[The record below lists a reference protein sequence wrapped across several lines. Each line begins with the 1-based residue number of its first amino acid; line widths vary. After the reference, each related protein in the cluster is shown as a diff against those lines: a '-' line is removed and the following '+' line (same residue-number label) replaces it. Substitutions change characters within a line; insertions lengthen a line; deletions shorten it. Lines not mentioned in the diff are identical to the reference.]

1 MQYIKRAM
9 ESSILKASTQYP
21 VVMVCGQRQ
30 TGKST
35 MLRHLAEPDRVCV
48 SFDKLETR
56 TLAENDPALFFE
68 TYGHKLLI
76 DEFQRVP
83 SILLAIKDIVDNAQY
98 NGENPNGM
106 FWLTGS
112 QKFVMMKNIS
122 ETLAGR
128 VAVFSLLPLSQREID
143 GKESEPFCPEI
154 EALKSKDYE
163 NKTLSNTFERIFQG
177 GMPKLLSDKTL
188 DRDLYFSSY
197 MDTYIERD
205 VSALEQVGKLDEFRA
220 LVTYLAANTAQELK
234 YESISRDIG
243 VSAPT
248 VKEWVTILQ
257 RSGIIYILRP
267 YYNNINR
274 RLVKTP
280 KCYFLDTGLA
290 AYLTRWP
297 TYETLMNGN
306 ASGAFFETFVVGEIL
321 KSYYNCGKEPNIYYY
336 RDIDKKEID
345 LLMVGSNQVFPIEIK
360 KSKTPSEA
368 DKNFSVLDKLGL
380 KVMPGLVLCMAD
392 EFFPIK
398 REVWLCPITMI

>member
-9 ESSILKASTQYP
+9 ESSIIKASTQYP

-143 GKESEPFCPEI
+143 G
-154 EALKSKDYE
+154 
-163 NKTLSNTFERIFQG
+163 
-177 GMPKLLSDKTL
+177 
-188 DRDLYFSSY
+188 
-197 MDTYIERD
+197 
-205 VSALEQVGKLDEFRA
+205 
-220 LVTYLAANTAQELK
+220 
-234 YESISRDIG
+234 
-243 VSAPT
+243 
-248 VKEWVTILQ
+248 
-257 RSGIIYILRP
+257 
-267 YYNNINR
+267 
-274 RLVKTP
+274 
-280 KCYFLDTGLA
+280 
-290 AYLTRWP
+290 
-297 TYETLMNGN
+297 
-306 ASGAFFETFVVGEIL
+306 
-321 KSYYNCGKEPNIYYY
+321 
-336 RDIDKKEID
+336 
-345 LLMVGSNQVFPIEIK
+345 
-360 KSKTPSEA
+360 
-368 DKNFSVLDKLGL
+368 
-380 KVMPGLVLCMAD
+380 
-392 EFFPIK
+392 
-398 REVWLCPITMI
+398 